1 MRTEY
6 VSRYWNDSFAY
17 WRSIAALECDWEQ
30 YEQMAARVRNLTTKS
45 ERYAAAS
52 KQLLPLRIGVVRR
65 AKATMTFQL
74 QLLSDPG
81 DLGVLTNVVSESLLA
96 SQVPVRPTSTFSL
109 ATYVRIKIKVLVR
122 SRAVTPPSLMA
133 HLACCW
139 VATLASLVS
148 GLGAMEP
155 MRRSHQQPCRRPVMR
170 AGRVSLYPLSEL
182 WPNQARECR

>member
-6 VSRYWNDSFAY
+6 VSRYWIDSFAY

-81 DLGVLTNVVSESLLA
+81 DLGVLTNVVSERCA
-96 SQVPVRPTSTFSL
+96 SL
-109 ATYVRIKIKVLVR
+109 AL
-122 SRAVTPPSLMA
+122 S
-133 HLACCW
+133 
-139 VATLASLVS
+139 
-148 GLGAMEP
+148 
-155 MRRSHQQPCRRPVMR
+155 
-170 AGRVSLYPLSEL
+170 PLPLISS
-182 WPNQARECR
+182 